1 MGNIAART
9 LYMSECSFLTESCLA
24 DFLRNFVME
33 ILIETTIDDA
43 YSTYLVPWQKLVLC
57 SSLQL

>member
-1 MGNIAART
+1 MGDIAAQT
-9 LYMSECSFLTESCLA
+9 LYMSECSFLTESCLT

-43 YSTYLVPWQKLVLC
+43 YFI
-57 SSLQL
+57 